1 MGERERAAMARAAVD
16 VVAVAEL
23 TPHMRRITLGGS
35 EMAAFLQADGIE
47 DPAAWVKV
55 FLPTGE
61 GRAYTIRSVN
71 RRAATLD
78 LDFVMHGD
86 EGPASAWAAG
96 AQVGD
101 RLMIAGPR
109 SGRFELPD
117 DARWVL
123 LAGDATAL
131 PAIQVIAETLP
142 AGIKV
147 KVYAEIA
154 AQADR
159 QRIDTL
165 ASMRIAWLQA
175 QGDAGSVLRQSLMFR
190 PFPAGPGYIWV
201 AGESAMVKA
210 LRKHYLQE
218 REMPVHRVSAS
229 GYWKAG
235 EADHRDA

>member
-1 MGERERAAMARAAVD
+1 MARANVEVLAVT
-16 VVAVAEL
+16 EL

-35 EMAAFLQADGIE
+35 EMPAFLEAEGVD

-61 GRAYTIRSVN
+61 GRAYTIRGIN
-71 RRAATLD
+71 RRSATLD

-86 EGPASAWAAG
+86 DGPASAWAAG
-96 AQVGD
+96 A
-101 RLMIAGPR
+101 RLGERLLIAGPR

-142 AGIKV
+142 AWVKV

-154 AQADR
+154 TQADR

-175 QGDAGSVLRQSLMFR
+175 NEEAGSALRQSLMFR

-201 AGESAMVKA
+201 AGEAAAVKA

-218 REMPVHRVSAS
+218 REMPMHRVSAS

-235 EADHRDA
+235 EADHRDR

>member
-1 MGERERAAMARAAVD
+1 MTEQSKSGMVRAAAEVIAVTE
-16 VVAVAEL
+16 V
-23 TPHMRRITLGGS
+23 TPHMRRITLGGN
-35 EMAAFLQADGIE
+35 EMPAFLEAEGVE
-47 DPAAWVKV
+47 APAAWLKV
-55 FLPTGE
+55 FLPSGE
-61 GRAYTIRSVN
+61 GRAYTIRGIN

-96 AQVGD
+96 AQVGE
-101 RLMIAGPR
+101 RLLIAGPR

-142 AGIKV
+142 AWVKV

-154 AQADR
+154 TQADR

-235 EADHRDA
+235 EADHRDR